1 MDAFFTIFSG
11 EWAARLS
18 VVAKKAKKAVL
29 CHIKGAMTAA
39 GLSTVSA
46 FRRAQYFTFTYD
58 LNSEGNR
65 EA

>member
-1 MDAFFTIFSG
+1 M
-11 EWAARLS
+11 
-18 VVAKKAKKAVL
+18 
-29 CHIKGAMTAA
+29 CHIKRAMTAA

-58 LNSEGNR
+58 FNSEGNS

>member
-1 MDAFFTIFSG
+1 M
-11 EWAARLS
+11 
-18 VVAKKAKKAVL
+18 
-29 CHIKGAMTAA
+29 CHIKRAMTAA

-58 LNSEGNR
+58 FNSEGNR